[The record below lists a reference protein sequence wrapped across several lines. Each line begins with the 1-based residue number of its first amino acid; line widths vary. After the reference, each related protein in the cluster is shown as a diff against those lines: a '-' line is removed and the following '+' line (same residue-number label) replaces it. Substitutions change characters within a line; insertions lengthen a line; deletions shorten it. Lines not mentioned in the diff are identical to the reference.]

1 MADKN
6 TRKNRIKNVLK
17 GAGKVIMTLAL
28 GPFYA
33 IAGLIGGTG
42 VGMVDAIQTMKGKTF
57 KDYVNDVDKYYEE
70 HDDVINE
77 TSDKE

>member
-6 TRKNRIKNVLK
+6 VKKNRIKNVLK
-17 GAGKVIMTLAL
+17 GAGKVIITLAL

-33 IAGLIGGTG
+33 IAGIIGGTG
-42 VGMVDAIQTMKGKTF
+42 VGLVDAIQTMKGKTLE
-57 KDYVNDVDKYYEE
+57 DYANDVDKYYKES
-70 HDDVINE
+70 DDVVNE